1 MGEKR
6 KLIVAIDGPVGSG
19 KTTVS
24 REVARRLGYLYLST
38 GALYRAVAFKAVV
51 QKIDPNNE
59 TALEKLIKETKIKVI
74 SAEKGNRTLVDGKD
88 ITEKLSDPNI
98 SMIASSISSLPGVRK
113 GLLDLQRSLG
123 KNGGIVMEGRD
134 IGTVVFPDADVK
146 IFLSASVERRARRR
160 FDELKG
166 YGKEISLEVTIEDL
180 IRRDKQDSTRSV
192 APLKVAEGA
201 FQVDSTNL
209 NFQQVVD
216 KIVEIVQI
224 SQGSAGKKYRVGE
237 RQVRGGKK

>member
-1 MGEKR
+1 MRQKR

-19 KTTVS
+19 KTTVC

-38 GALYRAVAFKAVV
+38 GALYRAIAFKVVV
-51 QKIDPNNE
+51 QKIDQNNE
-59 TALEKLIKETKIKVI
+59 MALEKLIKETKIKVI
-74 SAEKGNRTLVDGKD
+74 SAEKGNRTILDDQDV
-88 ITEKLSDPNI
+88 TEKLSDPNI
-98 SMIASSISSLPGVRK
+98 SMIASSISALPGVRK

-134 IGTVVFPDADVK
+134 IGTVVFPDADIK
-146 IFLSASVERRARRR
+146 IYLSASVEERARRR

-166 YGKEISLEVTIEDL
+166 YGKEVSLEATIEDL
-180 IRRDKQDSTRSV
+180 IRRDNQDSTRSV

-201 FQVDSTNL
+201 IQVDSTNL

-216 KIVEIVQI
+216 KIVEIVQT
-224 SQGSAGKKYRVGE
+224 SQGSAEKK
-237 RQVRGGKK
+237 